1 MKNTNLTL
9 RDIATALNLS
19 VSTVSKALSDSY
31 EISEETKDKVLTFAK
46 ENNYVPNRF
55 AKSLKSG
62 KSNSIGV
69 VVCSIDNA
77 VIAEMLDGIDQYCVS
92 KGYYCIIMQSKESFE
107 QELQNLSFL
116 KKLGV
121 DGVLISLATETINLD
136 YLKELK
142 KGGVPIVLFD
152 RLSQEIETNMVGADN
167 FDGGYQATS
176 HLIKQGYDRI
186 AHITIR
192 SPFSITTDRLRGYQK
207 ALLDNNIKYNAD
219 FVKFCQYD
227 NQEELDAVVSQ
238 AISELMA
245 LPDPPNAIFTA
256 SDQISTRAVGLIGKM
271 GLSIPEDIALV
282 GFTNTKMAELLAP
295 PLSCIHQPAY
305 EIGEKAA
312 KVLIDQI
319 ESKGKELEFNTV
331 KLPTI
336 PEFRLSS
343 AGKNKD

>member
-1 MKNTNLTL
+1 MKNSNLTL
-9 RDIATALNLS
+9 RDIAAALSLS

-31 EISEETKDKVLTFAK
+31 EISDETKERVLAFAK

-62 KSNSIGV
+62 RSNSIGV

-107 QELQNLSFL
+107 QELQNLAFL

-121 DGVLISLATETINLD
+121 DGILISLATETINLD

-142 KGGVPIVLFD
+142 QGGVPIVLFD

-176 HLIKQGYDRI
+176 HLIEKGYDRV

-192 SPFSITTDRLRGYQK
+192 SPFSITTDRFRGYQK
-207 ALLDNNIKYNAD
+207 ALLDNDIEYNAEY
-219 FVKFCQYD
+219 VKFCQYD
-227 NQEELDAVVSQ
+227 NTEELDIVVSQ
-238 AISELMA
+238 AINELMS
-245 LPDPPNAIFTA
+245 LPNPPNALFTG
-256 SDQISTRAVGLIGKM
+256 SDLISTRSVGLIQKM

-282 GFTNTKMAELLAP
+282 GFTNTRMAGLLDP
-295 PLSCIHQPAY
+295 PLSCIYQPAY

-312 KVLIDQI
+312 KVLVDQV
-319 ESKGKELEFNTV
+319 ESKTKDFEFRTV

-336 PEFRLSS
+336 SEFRSSS
-343 AGKNKD
+343 AGKN